1 MHLRR
6 ILFTSVVIL
15 SAVAASAGAAPAAQ
29 AHQPAPAAG
38 HASPPEQHGQPAGA
52 VKEGAAAEGHEA
64 EGEHA
69 EGIWPT
75 IARLANFAILVG
87 ILAYFLRSPIASYLA
102 SRGEQIRGELVNAS
116 ELRRRAETQLAEIE
130 RKMAALPGELEALR
144 QRGAADVAAEEAR
157 IRAAAE
163 ADRERLL
170 EHMRRDVD
178 MQVRIA
184 RRALMNEA
192 AELATGVAR
201 RRIEKT
207 ITPDDQMRLLDR
219 YTTQLGGAR

>member
-1 MHLRR
+1 MLA
-6 ILFTSVVIL
+6 
-15 SAVAASAGAAPAAQ
+15 AVLAGAAPTFAVRQ
-29 AHQPAPAAG
+29 AHQPAQAA
-38 HASPPEQHGQPAGA
+38 GQPAAPDQHARPGA
-52 VKEGAAAEGHEA
+52 EGKEGAAAEAHAA
-64 EGEHA
+64 EEEHA
-69 EGIWPT
+69 EGVLPT

-87 ILAYFLRSPIASYLA
+87 ILVYFLRSPFAAYLV
-102 SRGEQIRGELVNAS
+102 SRSDQIRAELVNAA
-116 ELRRRAETQLAEIE
+116 ELRRRAESQLAAIE
-130 RKMAALPGELEALR
+130 QKMAALPGELDALR

-170 EHMRRDVD
+170 EHMRSDVA

-192 AELATGVAR
+192 AALATEVAR